1 MKPLISII
9 IPVYN
14 AEKYIRECLE
24 SVISQ
29 DFQDYEV
36 LVVNDGSKDGS
47 LKICEE
53 FSEKNKKIKIYSTEN
68 KGVSHARNYGMKQA
82 SGKWLMFLD
91 SDDYLI
97 EGCLKRLEAQTFQD
111 VQEICGN
118 YLTKGSK
125 QLQVK
130 SALVKPEE
138 LITMILDPVNHQTLP
153 DFYHLECATLLGVWG
168 KLFLRE
174 IVERLELRFD
184 EKLKLSED
192 MIFHIQ
198 YLKNIENVLLLNDSI
213 FYYRENETS
222 VTKNFK
228 AEYIENRRYLF
239 EQLKAHQ
246 IFDAVFAT
254 STMLQLNVEME
265 SAASGAQRAALEKE
279 FESFWK
285 NEKDMLAAAKGK
297 RLSAGKW
304 QNIAYQVS
312 STLLQWDRYKIAFL
326 FLRIYGKIR

>member
-1 MKPLISII
+1 MQPLISII

-29 DFQDYEV
+29 EFQDYEV

-53 FSEKNKKIKIYSTEN
+53 FSAKNEKVKIYSTEN
-68 KGVSHARNYGMKQA
+68 KGVSHARNYGMKHA

-97 EGCLKRLEAQTFQD
+97 EGCLSRLESQI
-111 VQEICGN
+111 VPSIQEICGN
-118 YLTKGSK
+118 YVTKGSEK
-125 QLQVK
+125 LHVK
-130 SALVKPEE
+130 SELVKPEDI
-138 LITMILDPVNHQTLP
+138 ITMILDPVNHKTLP
-153 DFYHLECATLLGVWG
+153 KFYHLESATLLGVWG
-168 KLFLRE
+168 KLFSRE
-174 IVERLELRFD
+174 IVECCKLRFD

-192 MIFHIQ
+192 MLFHIQ

-228 AEYIENRRYLF
+228 EEYIENRRYLF

-246 IFDAVFAT
+246 IFDAVFAA

-265 SAASGAQRAALEKE
+265 SAATGVQRAVLEKE

-285 NEKDMLAAAKGK
+285 MRRTCWQQQKE
-297 RLSAGKW
+297 SAYPPASGR
-304 QNIAYQVS
+304 
-312 STLLQWDRYKIAFL
+312 TLP
-326 FLRIYGKIR
+326 IR